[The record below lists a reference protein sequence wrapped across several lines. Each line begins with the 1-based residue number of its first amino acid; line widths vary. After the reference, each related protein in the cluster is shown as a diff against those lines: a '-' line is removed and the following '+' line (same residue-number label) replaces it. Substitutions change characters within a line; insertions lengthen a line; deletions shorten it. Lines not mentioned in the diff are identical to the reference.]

1 VQAYIAPTRSGGRGN
16 VWVKIQSDG
25 FSGGTWGVDRIRR
38 NGGKQSVTFPR
49 VAAGEYLVR
58 PEILALH
65 EGNRVGGAQ
74 FYMACIQ
81 FKTSGSGSVS
91 RDFYNSCE
99 PTDPVFRHFQRVLQF
114 LEHTRRTIRPGS
126 TTTFTLAKERD
137 MLRQGGQ

>member
-1 VQAYIAPTRSGGRGN
+1 M
-16 VWVKIQSDG
+16 WVKIMSDG
-25 FSGGTWGVDRIRR
+25 FSGGKWGVDRIRK

-49 VAAGEYLVR
+49 VAAGEYLLR

-91 RDFYNSCE
+91 LILHMEPADGLGTSGRDCDSGK
-99 PTDPVFRHFQRVLQF
+99 LQG
-114 LEHTRRTIRPGS
+114 R
-126 TTTFTLAKERD
+126 
-137 MLRQGGQ
+137 

>member
-1 VQAYIAPTRSGGRGN
+1 M
-16 VWVKIQSDG
+16 WVKIQSDG
-25 FSGGTWGVDRIRR
+25 FSGGKWGVDRIRK

-49 VAAGEYLVR
+49 VAAGEYLIR

-91 RDFYNSCE
+91 IWIKRSNQLTSLGTSRRNCDS
-99 PTDPVFRHFQRVLQF
+99 RKLQ
-114 LEHTRRTIRPGS
+114 G
-126 TTTFTLAKERD
+126 K
-137 MLRQGGQ
+137 